1 MYNINMKNLILILT
15 LIFFANSQASEVK
28 IEPIYS
34 VETTQR
40 QFPEPAKTV
49 VNNYVGLRALYGVPL
64 ISAELEVAQA
74 FRTERFNATSEK
86 IDYTTQRAMLGIRSY
101 PIRTKHLGIFFRAGA
116 RARKEIRETTA
127 ADGTTEKDESDIQ
140 FDPYAGTGLT
150 LAFGSTFA
158 LNAGAT
164 LVYNKEA
171 DSAQQYDAVY
181 TFSFTFR
188 AGNK

>member
-1 MYNINMKNLILILT
+1 MKNLILSFI
-15 LIFFANSQASEVK
+15 IFLSFQLHAEVK

-34 VETTQR
+34 IETTQR
-40 QFPEPAKTV
+40 QLPEPAKTV

-64 ISAELEVAQA
+64 LSAELEVAQA
-74 FRTERFNATSEK
+74 FRTERFNATREK
-86 IDYTTQRAMLGIRSY
+86 VDYTTQRAMLGVRSY
-101 PIRTKHLGIFFRAGA
+101 PIRSQYLGIYFRGGA

-127 ADGTTEKDESDIQ
+127 ADGTTEKDEGDIQ
-140 FDPYAGTGLT
+140 LDPYAGAGFTLT
-150 LAFGSTFA
+150 FGSAFA

-164 LVYNKEA
+164 LVYNREA

-181 TFSFTFR
+181 TFGFTFR

>member
-1 MYNINMKNLILILT
+1 MKNLILLT
-15 LIFFANSQASEVK
+15 FFLIFTFTTANAAELK
-28 IEPIYS
+28 IEPVYS

-40 QFPEPAKTV
+40 QLPKPAKTV
-49 VNNYVGLRALYGVPL
+49 VNNYLGIRALYGVPL

-74 FRTERFNATSEK
+74 FRTERFNDTGEK
-86 IDYTTQRAMLGIRSY
+86 VDYTTQRAMLGIRSY
-101 PIRTKHLGIFFRAGA
+101 PIKSQYVGIYFRAGA

-127 ADGTTEKDESDIQ
+127 SDGTTEKDESDIQ
-140 FDPYAGTGLT
+140 FDPYAGAGFT

-171 DSAQQYDAVY
+171 DSSQQYDAVY
-181 TFSFTFR
+181 TFGFTFK
-188 AGNK
+188 AGNR